1 MICKSYPIALS
12 ALFTVS
18 GCAVETAGSS
28 GSESESSLSTD
39 GVPGSTDGSPEGQLS
54 SEGPFSIDE
63 LDSTEQAL
71 ANCVYIQYCH
81 DPAWGPR
88 SKMVICRLRSSCRNK
103 CGGSNSALWDEC
115 ERDANAVCGGFR
127 GLSFRGCP

>member
-1 MICKSYPIALS
+1 MVCKSYLIALP
-12 ALFTVS
+12 ALVFIVS
-18 GCAVETAGSS
+18 GCGAATDGSS

-39 GVPGSTDGSPEGQLS
+39 GVPGSTDGSPEGEL
-54 SEGPFSIDE
+54 SIDE

-103 CGGSNSALWDEC
+103 CGGSNTALWDEC